1 MWYALSVFV
10 DIIGF
15 RAENY
20 NGVSVCLCVCEQHL
34 CVCVCLF
41 ASSLCV
47 LERPAARAV
56 FYMCVPHVIARMR
69 VTPVSDV
76 FKFGSSF

>member
-34 CVCVCLF
+34 CVCVCVCIL
-41 ASSLCV
+41 LMCI
-47 LERPAARAV
+47 RATGCSCRFLYV
-56 FYMCVPHVIARMR
+56 RSHVIARMR

>member
-1 MWYALSVFV
+1 MRSLCLWTLFVFEQR
-10 DIIGF
+10 IIMVF
-15 RAENY
+15 
-20 NGVSVCLCVCEQHL
+20 L
-34 CVCVCLF
+34 CVCVCVCSICVCVCVF

>member
-1 MWYALSVFV
+1 MVF
-10 DIIGF
+10 
-15 RAENY
+15 
-20 NGVSVCLCVCEQHL
+20 L
-34 CVCVCLF
+34 CVCVCVCSICVCVCVF

-56 FYMCVPHVIARMR
+56 FKYVRSHVIARMR

>member
-20 NGVSVCLCVCEQHL
+20 NGVSVCLCVCVQHL
-34 CVCVCLF
+34 CVYVCIL
-41 ASSLCV
+41 LMCI
-47 LERPAARAV
+47 RATGCSCRFLHV
-56 FYMCVPHVIARMR
+56 RSHVIARMR